1 MGRRRRP
8 IKEEERR
15 GAKNGGSTKLSV
27 VRGGHKIDLGRRSP
41 WWSGGRM
48 EPDTTIIA
56 GASSWRG
63 TFTQCGGI
71 PRMMA
76 GSMVVEAEQVTI
88 NKNEFAIQKGA
99 AIITD

>member
-1 MGRRRRP
+1 MVMDRMKTKKLG
-8 IKEEERR
+8 
-15 GAKNGGSTKLSV
+15 GALGGE
-27 VRGGHKIDLGRRSP
+27 
-41 WWSGGRM
+41 GGRK

-76 GSMVVEAEQVTI
+76 GSLVVAGEQV
-88 NKNEFAIQKGA
+88 GA
-99 AIITD
+99 TTSSRQPGGRRPLHQL

>member
-1 MGRRRRP
+1 
-8 IKEEERR
+8 
-15 GAKNGGSTKLSV
+15 
-27 VRGGHKIDLGRRSP
+27 
-41 WWSGGRM
+41 M

-76 GSMVVEAEQVTI
+76 GSLVVAGEQVGTTTSRQLEKK
-88 NKNEFAIQKGA
+88 KNRHPEEPVQHEGRDYRA
-99 AIITD
+99 

>member
-1 MGRRRRP
+1 
-8 IKEEERR
+8 
-15 GAKNGGSTKLSV
+15 
-27 VRGGHKIDLGRRSP
+27 
-41 WWSGGRM
+41 M

-76 GSMVVEAEQVTI
+76 GRMVVAARLHNNNMQRTWGCAP
-88 NKNEFAIQKGA
+88 AITTHTLEEPPLLGQFFKELTSEELELAQQGGA
-99 AIITD
+99 W

>member
-1 MGRRRRP
+1 
-8 IKEEERR
+8 
-15 GAKNGGSTKLSV
+15 
-27 VRGGHKIDLGRRSP
+27 
-41 WWSGGRM
+41 M

-76 GSMVVEAEQVTI
+76 GSLVVAGEQVGQQQQ
-88 NKNEFAIQKGA
+88 AASLVVVGLLHHLSIQVGTTTTSRQPGGGRRTTRSGRRCPFSLPSTKQE
-99 AIITD
+99 TMRRLSFV

>member
-1 MGRRRRP
+1 
-8 IKEEERR
+8 
-15 GAKNGGSTKLSV
+15 
-27 VRGGHKIDLGRRSP
+27 
-41 WWSGGRM
+41 M

-76 GSMVVEAEQVTI
+76 GSMVVAAEQHGGVLALLAQRRGLEL
-88 NKNEFAIQKGA
+88 KDEGGA
-99 AIITD
+99 VGGGADR

>member
-1 MGRRRRP
+1 
-8 IKEEERR
+8 
-15 GAKNGGSTKLSV
+15 
-27 VRGGHKIDLGRRSP
+27 
-41 WWSGGRM
+41 M

>member
-1 MGRRRRP
+1 
-8 IKEEERR
+8 
-15 GAKNGGSTKLSV
+15 
-27 VRGGHKIDLGRRSP
+27 
-41 WWSGGRM
+41 M

-76 GSMVVEAEQVTI
+76 GSMVVAVEQVGL
-88 NKNEFAIQKGA
+88 EQQHQA
-99 AIITD
+99 ASLVVVDHLHHL

>member
-1 MGRRRRP
+1 
-8 IKEEERR
+8 
-15 GAKNGGSTKLSV
+15 
-27 VRGGHKIDLGRRSP
+27 
-41 WWSGGRM
+41 M

-76 GSMVVEAEQVTI
+76 GSVMVAVEQVGANNI
-88 NKNEFAIQKGA
+88 KQPAWWWSAHNKIREEVSFLLAFFNNTKQQTMRQLCFARGGLGGV
-99 AIITD
+99 

>member
-1 MGRRRRP
+1 
-8 IKEEERR
+8 
-15 GAKNGGSTKLSV
+15 
-27 VRGGHKIDLGRRSP
+27 
-41 WWSGGRM
+41 M

-76 GSMVVEAEQVTI
+76 GSLVVAGEQV
-88 NKNEFAIQKGA
+88 GA
-99 AIITD
+99 TTSSRQPGGRRPLHQL